1 MVDKPPFVD
10 LHSLLNR
17 VTLNFLEE
25 VDSELLSWT
34 SCDVEA
40 VLGKDDNSY
49 KKIKSGTNI
58 LKGLLNAN
66 LRSGSIL
73 AVLIHYLLLSPAKT
87 SLFVS
92 PCLPQYYLQRE
103 TKIEPVLRLLKS
115 LFNSI
120 FLQTLIEHCLPL
132 LFCQWVDLKKLTRKT
147 SRTFFWEFGLPVV
160 SHVYVYL
167 IPIRLS

>member
-1 MVDKPPFVD
+1 MASSRLMVDKPPFVD

-58 LKGLLNAN
+58 LK
-66 LRSGSIL
+66 
-73 AVLIHYLLLSPAKT
+73 
-87 SLFVS
+87 
-92 PCLPQYYLQRE
+92 
-103 TKIEPVLRLLKS
+103 
-115 LFNSI
+115 
-120 FLQTLIEHCLPL
+120 
-132 LFCQWVDLKKLTRKT
+132 
-147 SRTFFWEFGLPVV
+147 
-160 SHVYVYL
+160 VY
-167 IPIRLS
+167 